1 MRRKAKRIWA
11 FLLVLLLLF
20 SVAGGSSFPVLAETE
35 GAKSVSVE
43 GGEAKETEKAEKQ
56 AGEAKEAEKA
66 EKQDRQEEEQQKDTE
81 QVEPG
86 QTGHDEGEET
96 GAEQG
101 MDAKNPQED
110 DGNASP
116 DENTGNTENG
126 EAGTEEEPKVTD
138 PEQQPTDSAAD
149 SGADAANAEKP
160 AENETETEK
169 QTGEVL
175 PEEIVP
181 AEPVVLD
188 LVAVEPEAPSLAH
201 RKYADRRADGT
212 YDLTLEFTGKVDTDS
227 QDRKL
232 DVLLIVDES
241 GSMTYSMGGDKET
254 NYTCLLYTSR
264 CV

>member
-43 GGEAKETEKAEKQ
+43 GEEAKEIEKAEKQ
-56 AGEAKEAEKA
+56 AEEAKEAEKA
-66 EKQDRQEEEQQKDTE
+66 EKQDRQEEEQQEDTE

-126 EAGTEEEPKVTD
+126 DED
-138 PEQQPTDSAAD
+138 
-149 SGADAANAEKP
+149 
-160 AENETETEK
+160 
-169 QTGEVL
+169 
-175 PEEIVP
+175 EITP
-181 AEPVVLD
+181 P
-188 LVAVEPEAPSLAH
+188 
-201 RKYADRRADGT
+201 
-212 YDLTLEFTGKVDTDS
+212 
-227 QDRKL
+227 
-232 DVLLIVDES
+232 
-241 GSMTYSMGGDKET
+241 
-254 NYTCLLYTSR
+254 
-264 CV
+264 